1 MAELPRSSLRPK
13 RKDHLNS
20 VPQWP
25 KYGIAIA
32 CFGPSTST
40 KTESTMHARV
50 SALSAFALSL
60 AAAITV
66 PAHADDWPQF
76 RHDGRHTGASLDRLS
91 LPLTDVWTLPAG
103 ETAFWQGRAYYVSS
117 AGINAHLVCAD
128 MRTGATLWQ
137 AQLYDQPKWRPAVGL
152 NHHVAVSEGG
162 AVFVSDWISHNDAR
176 FAAGDGHFAYAFGP
190 VANCYIR
197 AFRAQD
203 GRLIDE
209 SPNRNFGLGPLN
221 PAALVDGPIT
231 TVPDN
236 SLLVRNQLLGGRF
249 LVTGEEVAWSTMGV
263 GDYNRWSPGTLIE
276 GSRMFHLFLQRDN
289 PIVGLT
295 AYEYIPTQTGLGI
308 VAGGRFGLSALGS
321 RSTVGILQGS
331 NFLWHWDFPWTFSTA
346 VFDRGRII
354 LRANGDQSLFALE
367 AGSGTPVWSF
377 PSKGPHPDGAGR
389 GTTTGTVTRAPDL
402 PIMGHSSTPQ
412 RPGTP
417 QRHGIPQQPA
427 ISGGPPSSSN
437 VPFSF
442 SYNYSWRTVESSPGF
457 IEEPR
462 LAVKDGR
469 VYWAHGSIMECIE

>member
-197 AFRAQD
+197 
-203 GRLIDE
+203 
-209 SPNRNFGLGPLN
+209 
-221 PAALVDGPIT
+221 
-231 TVPDN
+231 
-236 SLLVRNQLLGGRF
+236 
-249 LVTGEEVAWSTMGV
+249 
-263 GDYNRWSPGTLIE
+263 
-276 GSRMFHLFLQRDN
+276 
-289 PIVGLT
+289 
-295 AYEYIPTQTGLGI
+295 
-308 VAGGRFGLSALGS
+308 
-321 RSTVGILQGS
+321 
-331 NFLWHWDFPWTFSTA
+331 
-346 VFDRGRII
+346 
-354 LRANGDQSLFALE
+354 
-367 AGSGTPVWSF
+367 
-377 PSKGPHPDGAGR
+377 
-389 GTTTGTVTRAPDL
+389 
-402 PIMGHSSTPQ
+402 
-412 RPGTP
+412 
-417 QRHGIPQQPA
+417 
-427 ISGGPPSSSN
+427 
-437 VPFSF
+437 
-442 SYNYSWRTVESSPGF
+442 
-457 IEEPR
+457 
-462 LAVKDGR
+462 
-469 VYWAHGSIMECIE
+469 